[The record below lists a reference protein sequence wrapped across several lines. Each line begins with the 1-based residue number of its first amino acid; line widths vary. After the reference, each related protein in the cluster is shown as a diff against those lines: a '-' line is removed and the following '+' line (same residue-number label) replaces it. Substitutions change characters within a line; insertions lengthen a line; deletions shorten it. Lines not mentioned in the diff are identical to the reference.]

1 MNFTRISKISSCRA
15 SLVIGAM
22 LALAAAVAAQVQT
35 TTDTQHGTPTKEVT
49 VVRGEVERV
58 SGNNVWVK
66 MDDGQI
72 RHFANIPD
80 STRVTVDGKE
90 LGVRDLRPGMKLEH
104 TTITTTTP
112 RTVTTV
118 QSVTGK
124 VFHVSPPKNV
134 ILTMENGENQQ
145 FTVPDG
151 QKFTINGEETDVWK
165 LKKGMKVTAT
175 KVTEVPETV
184 VERERKLTGTMP
196 PPPPPIPADTPI
208 LIARVITIPSA
219 AAATVPATP
228 SAPAE
233 LPKTGSRVP
242 LIGLLGL
249 LLTGSSLGFRLI
261 RR

>member
-1 MNFTRISKISSCRA
+1 MNFTRIVKISRCRA
-15 SLVIGAM
+15 SLVIGTM
-22 LALAAAVAAQVQT
+22 FALAVGTAAQVQT
-35 TTDTQHGTPTKEVT
+35 TTDTQHGTPTQKVT

-66 MDDGQI
+66 MEDGQI
-72 RHFANIPD
+72 RHFANVPD

-90 LGVRDLRPGMKLEH
+90 LGVRDLQPGMKLER

-118 QSVTGK
+118 QTVTGK
-124 VFHVSPPKNV
+124 VFHVSPPKRV

-151 QKFTINGEETDVWK
+151 QKFTIDGQETDVWK

-184 VERERKLTGTMP
+184 VEHERKLTGTMP
-196 PPPPPIPADTPI
+196 PPPPPIPADNTPI
-208 LIARVITIPSA
+208 LIAVITIPGPAPAAPA
-219 AAATVPATP
+219 AAP
-228 SAPAE
+228 APAE
-233 LPKTGSRVP
+233 LPKTGSPVP

-249 LLTGSSLGFRLI
+249 LLTGFSLGFKLI

>member
-1 MNFTRISKISSCRA
+1 MNLATTSKIIGRRA

-22 LALAAAVAAQVQT
+22 LALTVAVAAQVQT
-35 TTDTQHGTPTKEVT
+35 TTDTKHGTPTKEVT
-49 VVRGEVERV
+49 VLRGEVERV

-66 MDDGQI
+66 MEDGQI

-80 STRVTVDGKE
+80 SARVTVDGKQ
-90 LGVRDLRPGMKLEH
+90 LGVRDLQPGMKLER

-118 QSVTGK
+118 QTVTGK

-134 ILTMENGENQQ
+134 ILTMENGQNQQ

-151 QKFTINGEETDVWK
+151 QKFTIDGQETDVWK
-165 LKKGMKVTAT
+165 LKKGMRVTAT

-184 VERERKLTGTMP
+184 IDRERRLTGSMP
-196 PPPPPIPADTPI
+196 PPPPPVPADTPI
-208 LIARVITIPSA
+208 LIASVVAAPSPA
-219 AAATVPATP
+219 PAPATQA
-228 SAPAE
+228 APAE
-233 LPKTGSRVP
+233 LPKTGSPLP

-249 LLTGSSLGFRLI
+249 LLTGSSVGFRLI

>member
-1 MNFTRISKISSCRA
+1 MNFATTSKIIGRRA

-22 LALAAAVAAQVQT
+22 LALTVAVAAQVQT
-35 TTDTQHGTPTKEVT
+35 TTDTKHGTPTKEVT
-49 VVRGEVERV
+49 VLRGEVERV

-66 MDDGQI
+66 MEDGQI

-80 STRVTVDGKE
+80 SARVTVDGKQ
-90 LGVRDLRPGMKLEH
+90 LGVRDLQPGMKLERA
-104 TTITTTTP
+104 TITTTTP

-118 QSVTGK
+118 QTVTGK

-134 ILTMENGENQQ
+134 ILTMENGQNQQ

-151 QKFTINGEETDVWK
+151 QKFTIDGQETDVWK
-165 LKKGMKVTAT
+165 LKKGMRVTAT

-184 VERERKLTGTMP
+184 IDRERRLTGSMP
-196 PPPPPIPADTPI
+196 PPPPPVPADTPI
-208 LIARVITIPSA
+208 LIASVVAAPSPA
-219 AAATVPATP
+219 PAPATP
-228 SAPAE
+228 AAPAE
-233 LPKTGSRVP
+233 LPKTGSPLP

-249 LLTGSSLGFRLI
+249 LLTGSSVGFRLI

>member
-1 MNFTRISKISSCRA
+1 MKSNRTGKAYRFRA
-15 SLVIGAM
+15 SLVTGAIF
-22 LALAAAVAAQVQT
+22 ALTVAAAAQVQT
-35 TTDTQHGTPTKEVT
+35 TTDTKHGTPTKEVT

-66 MDDGQI
+66 MGDGQI
-72 RHFANIPD
+72 RHFANIPE
-80 STRVTVDGKE
+80 STRVTVGGKE
-90 LGVRDLRPGMKLEH
+90 LGVRDLQPGMKLEH

-118 QSVTGK
+118 QKVTGK
-124 VFHVSPPKNV
+124 VFHVNPPKTV

-151 QKFTINGEETDVWK
+151 QKFSINGEETDVWK
-165 LKKGMKVTAT
+165 LKKGMQVTAT

-184 VERERKLTGTMP
+184 IDRQRKLTGSMP
-196 PPPPPIPADTPI
+196 PPPPPVPADTPI
-208 LIARVITIPSA
+208 LIARAEAPA
-219 AAATVPATP
+219 APAATPTAT
-228 SAPAE
+228 APAE
-233 LPKTGSRVP
+233 LPKTGSPVP

-249 LLTGSSLGFRLI
+249 LLTGSSLSFRFI

>member
-1 MNFTRISKISSCRA
+1 MNFTTIAKIIGCRA

-22 LALAAAVAAQVQT
+22 LALPVVAAAQVQT
-35 TTDTQHGTPTKEVT
+35 TTNTEHGTPTKEVT

-66 MDDGQI
+66 MEDGQI

-80 STRVTVDGKE
+80 STRVSVDGKE
-90 LGVRDLRPGMKLEH
+90 LGVRDLQPGMKLEH

-118 QSVTGK
+118 QKVTGK
-124 VFHVSPPKNV
+124 VWHVTPPKSV
-134 ILTMENGENQQ
+134 ILTMENGENQR
-145 FTVPDG
+145 FAVPDG
-151 QKFTINGEETDVWK
+151 QKFTINGQETDVWK
-165 LKKGMKVTAT
+165 LKKGMQVTAT

-184 VERERKLTGTMP
+184 IDRERKLTGSMP
-196 PPPPPIPADTPI
+196 PPPPPVPADTPI
-208 LIARVITIPSA
+208 LIAVV
-219 AAATVPATP
+219 VPAP
-228 SAPAE
+228 SPAPAAPAAPAE
-233 LPKTGSRVP
+233 LPKTGSMVP

-249 LLTGSSLGFRLI
+249 LITGSSVGFRLI

>member
-1 MNFTRISKISSCRA
+1 MDVTTIGKITVYRA
-15 SLVIGAM
+15 SFVIGAM
-22 LALAAAVAAQVQT
+22 LALTVVAAAQVQT
-35 TTDTQHGTPTKEVT
+35 TTNTEHGTPTKEVT
-49 VVRGEVERV
+49 VVRGEIEHV

-66 MDDGQI
+66 MEDGQI

-90 LGVRDLRPGMKLEH
+90 LGVRDLQPGMKLEH

-118 QSVTGK
+118 QRVTGK
-124 VFHVSPPKNV
+124 VWHVTPPKSV
-134 ILTMENGENQQ
+134 ILTLENGQNQR

-151 QKFTINGEETDVWK
+151 QKFTINGQETDVWK
-165 LKKGMKVTAT
+165 LKKGMQVTAT

-184 VERERKLTGTMP
+184 IDREKKLTGSMP
-196 PPPPPIPADTPI
+196 PPPPPVPADTPI
-208 LIARVITIPSA
+208 LIAVV
-219 AAATVPATP
+219 VPAP
-228 SAPAE
+228 SPASTAPAAPAE
-233 LPKTGSRVP
+233 LPKTGSPVP

-249 LLTGSSLGFRLI
+249 LITGSSVGFRLI

>member
-1 MNFTRISKISSCRA
+1 MNFTTTGKIIGCCA
-15 SLVIGAM
+15 SLVFGVM
-22 LALAAAVAAQVQT
+22 LAFTVAVAAQVQT
-35 TTDTQHGTPTKEVT
+35 TTDTKHGTPTKEVT
-49 VVRGEVERV
+49 VLRGEVERV

-66 MDDGQI
+66 MEDGQI

-80 STRVTVDGKE
+80 SARVTVDGKE
-90 LGVRDLRPGMKLEH
+90 LGVRDLQPGMKLER

-118 QSVTGK
+118 QKVTGK

-134 ILTMENGENQQ
+134 ILTMENGQNQQ

-151 QKFTINGEETDVWK
+151 QKFTIDGHETDVWK
-165 LKKGMKVTAT
+165 LKKGMRVTAT

-184 VERERKLTGTMP
+184 IDRERRLTGSLP
-196 PPPPPIPADTPI
+196 PPPPPVPADTPI
-208 LIARVITIPSA
+208 LIASVVAAPSPA
-219 AAATVPATP
+219 PAAATPA
-228 SAPAE
+228 APAE
-233 LPKTGSRVP
+233 LPKTGSPLP

-249 LLTGSSLGFRLI
+249 LLTGSSVGFRLI

>member
-1 MNFTRISKISSCRA
+1 MNLTRIVRINVCHA

-22 LALAAAVAAQVQT
+22 FALAVTVAAQVQT
-35 TTDTQHGTPTKEVT
+35 TTDTKHGTPTKEVT

-66 MDDGQI
+66 MEDGQI

-90 LGVRDLRPGMKLEH
+90 LGVRDLQPGMKLEH

-118 QSVTGK
+118 QKVTGK

-184 VERERKLTGTMP
+184 VEHERQLTGSMP

-208 LIARVITIPSA
+208 LIARVVAIPA
-219 AAATVPATP
+219 PASEAP
-228 SAPAE
+228 AAPAE
-233 LPKTGSRVP
+233 LPKTGSPVP

-249 LLTGSSLGFRLI
+249 LITGSSVGFRLI

>member
-1 MNFTRISKISSCRA
+1 MNFTTIAKIIGCRA

-22 LALAAAVAAQVQT
+22 LALPVVAAAQVQT
-35 TTDTQHGTPTKEVT
+35 TTNTEHGTPTKEVT

-66 MDDGQI
+66 MEDGQI

-90 LGVRDLRPGMKLEH
+90 LGVRDLQPGMKLEH

-118 QSVTGK
+118 ETVTGK
-124 VFHVSPPKNV
+124 VWHVTPPKSV
-134 ILTMENGENQQ
+134 ILTLENGQNQR

-151 QKFTINGEETDVWK
+151 QKFNINGQETDVWK
-165 LKKGMKVTAT
+165 LKKGMRVTAT
-175 KVTEVPETV
+175 RVTEVPETV
-184 VERERKLTGTMP
+184 VERERKLTGSLP
-196 PPPPPIPADTPI
+196 PPPPPVPADKPI
-208 LIARVITIPSA
+208 LIAVVVAPPSPALA
-219 AAATVPATP
+219 APA
-228 SAPAE
+228 APAE
-233 LPKTGSRVP
+233 LPKTGSPVP
-242 LIGLLGL
+242 LIGFLGL
-249 LLTGSSLGFRLI
+249 LITGSSVGFRLI